1 MNAQQKAALDTHVH
15 CAVLAN
21 AGAGKTQVLVQRL
34 LRILVVENVEIDA
47 VVAITFTRAA
57 AMEMR
62 QRLHHLIDGI
72 LAGTEEPAPYLGG
85 MPRAVFEPRLRRVL
99 MQIGSARISTF
110 HSFCASLVRQ
120 YADVVGRSA
129 DVRDADD
136 RLSTELTLEALD
148 ATMQHFLV
156 GQRMSDPRV
165 QAVFDALTVNT
176 IQSTV
181 QSLARNSADLRKLG
195 RVLTEPR
202 EQILER
208 RQTFVQQ
215 ARTRQAHRLA
225 VGLMTFLQAWTH
237 VPEIATL
244 CGIIN
249 QQAILLSGGDPA
261 ACAAFESTLGEWFT
275 KKLTIRKEKL
285 SKSSKQADLPGE
297 PDKGLHSI
305 AAMLRTIWDA
315 ETEEHQLTVAQG
327 IAVLAERA
335 AQEYA
340 EIKRRRNVMDF
351 DDMIDD
357 ATNLLSNPHVAPI
370 IRGSIS
376 HIMIDEFQ
384 DTDPTQFH
392 LLELLAPALHDAT
405 IAGPNVFVV
414 GDDKQ
419 SIYGFRNADVRLFRR
434 ARRSI
439 RRANAAVTADD
450 DGLRPLTESYRMHQ
464 DLATSVNTIC
474 RHAFGAVNAP
484 DDDDELSFDVAYM
497 ALTAAVQ
504 RSASPQLSSTRVL
517 EITPEALE
525 SASEF
530 DHLAAHLVQML
541 DEQSGVDVFEKHV
554 ASRRAQPGDIA
565 VLVRNNSAKSQLA
578 DALRRRGLPYT
589 IYGGRS
595 FFSRPEIA
603 DVRAALRAAID
614 PRNDLATATALRS
627 PLLRCPDVDIVRASL
642 RGRKTSLQDGL
653 ADLVS
658 SGEASSEAAFAVG
671 FFAHVRTLIAV
682 QPVSDVIE
690 PMLDHCRWHAA
701 VARDSRYTQMVANI
715 DKLIDICRR
724 AEQNRSAS
732 LADVLTAISEP
743 ERDLEAEG
751 TVMSAENAIH
761 VMTIHASKGLEFPIV
776 ALTDLG
782 SSSRTA
788 QFIISDQIG
797 PTIKTPSEIV
807 PAANARAVV
816 ERPPALTHLLNQ
828 ELDRERDEAEQRRL
842 LYVALTRAKAHLVLC
857 LPTADVNDADKGL
870 TGILNAAT
878 AQAGP
883 WTRITCTANIDHR
896 GYRGSGRTAGPLSV
910 AFEPLVAPQ
919 PLIMTASA
927 LNKSASAH
935 TSSVRRRILGA
946 ENASTAYGTAVHAAL
961 AEVIRSVGLL
971 DDQEIVQ
978 RIVSVMKAHDLD
990 RDNAR
995 KATAE
1000 VLAVV
1005 DHALVLEHADV
1016 LRTAVIEGTLTALH
1030 RETIIEGVLDLRLTA
1045 LDGAVEIWDWKTNVV
1060 RSERHTIEIAESY
1073 AMQMRSYAWL
1083 CMQAVPGCERVR
1095 TRLVFTKAATE
1106 GHHVIDVTRSWD
1118 KGSLSTLVVE

>member
-34 LRILVVENVEIDA
+34 LRILVVENVNIDA

-62 QRLHHLIDGI
+62 QRLHHLIDAI
-72 LAGTEEPAPYLGG
+72 LQGTEDPAPYLGE
-85 MPRAVFEPRLRRVL
+85 MPSAVVEPRLRRVL

-110 HSFCASLVRQ
+110 HSFCAALVRQ

-129 DVRDADD
+129 DVRDADE
-136 RLSTELTLEALD
+136 RLCTELTLEALD

-156 GQRMSDPRV
+156 GQQMSDPRV
-165 QAVFDALTVNT
+165 QAVFDALTVST
-176 IQSTV
+176 IQSTI
-181 QSLARNSADLRKLG
+181 QRLARNSADLRKLG

-202 EQILER
+202 EQILQR
-208 RQTFVQQ
+208 RLTFVQQ

-225 VGLMTFLQAWTH
+225 VGLMTFLQSWTH

-244 CGIIN
+244 CGN
-249 QQAILLSGGDPA
+249 LAAQASLLAGGDPA
-261 ACAAFESTLGEWFT
+261 ACADLESTLGEWFT
-275 KKLTIRKEKL
+275 KKLTIRKDKL
-285 SKSSKQADLPGE
+285 SKNSKQLELPDE
-297 PDKGLHSI
+297 PDKGLQSI
-305 AAMLRTIWDA
+305 ADMLRIAWDVEA
-315 ETEEHQLTVAQG
+315 EEHQLTVTQG

-335 AQEYA
+335 AREYA
-340 EIKRRRNVMDF
+340 DIKRRRNVMDF

-357 ATNLLSNPHVAPI
+357 ATMLLSNPDVAQV

-384 DTDPTQFH
+384 DTDPTQFQ
-392 LLELLAPALHDAT
+392 LLELLAPALCDASP
-405 IAGPNVFVV
+405 AGPNVFVV

-439 RRANAAVTADD
+439 RRANAATTADD

-464 DLATSVNTIC
+464 DLASSVNTIC
-474 RHAFGAVNAP
+474 QHAFGMVDAP

-497 ALTAAVQ
+497 ALAAAVQ
-504 RSASPQLSSTRVL
+504 RTASPRLSSTRVL
-517 EITPEALE
+517 ELTPESLE
-525 SASEF
+525 AASEF

-541 DEQSGVDVFEKHV
+541 DEDGKVEVFEKHV
-554 ASRRAQPGDIA
+554 ASRRARPGDIA

-578 DALRRRGLPYT
+578 DALRRCGLPYT

-603 DVRAALRAAID
+603 DVRAALSAAID

-627 PLLRCPDVDIVRASL
+627 PLLRCPDIDIVRASL
-642 RGRKTSLQDGL
+642 RGRKSSLQDGL

-658 SGEASSEAAFAVG
+658 TGEASAEAVFAVG
-671 FFAHVRTLIAV
+671 FFTHVRTLIAV

-701 VARDSRYTQMVANI
+701 VARDARYAQMVVNI

-732 LADVLTAISEP
+732 LADVLAAISEP
-743 ERDLEAEG
+743 ERDLEAEA
-751 TVMSAENAIH
+751 TVISTDNAIH

-776 ALTDLG
+776 ALADLG
-782 SSSRTA
+782 SSSRTES
-788 QFIISDQIG
+788 FLISDQIG

-807 PAANARAVV
+807 LAGNARAVV
-816 ERPPALTHLLNQ
+816 ERPSALSHVVNQ

-857 LPTADVNDADKGL
+857 LPTADVKDATKGL

-878 AQAGP
+878 AQVGP
-883 WTRITCTANIDHR
+883 WTRVACSADVDHR
-896 GYRGSGRTAGPLSV
+896 SYRASGRTTGPPTV
-910 AFEPLVAPQ
+910 ALEPLVAPQ
-919 PLIMTASA
+919 PLIMTASS
-927 LNKSASAH
+927 LNKSAASRI
-935 TSSVRRRILGA
+935 SSVRRRILGS

-961 AEVIRSVGLL
+961 AEIIRSVGML
-971 DDQEIVQ
+971 DDQDSVK
-978 RIVSVMKAHDLD
+978 RIVGVMKAHDLD
-990 RDNAR
+990 RDTAR

-1005 DHALVLEHADV
+1005 DHALVRQHAEA
-1016 LRTAVIEGTLTALH
+1016 LRTSVVEGALSAMH
-1030 RETIIEGVLDLRLTA
+1030 GESIIEGVLDVRLTA
-1045 LDGAVEIWDWKTNVV
+1045 TDGTVEIWDWKTNVV
-1060 RSERHTIEIAESY
+1060 HSTRHTIEVAESY
-1073 AMQMRSYAWL
+1073 ATQMRSYAWL
-1083 CMQAVPGCERVR
+1083 CVQAVPGCERVR
-1095 TRLVFTKAATE
+1095 TRLIFTKAAAE
-1106 GHHVIDVTRSWD
+1106 GHDMIDVSRTWEMN
-1118 KGSLSTLVVE
+1118 SLSRLVAD